1 MCDLAQEGNDYDETQ
16 PDISEDDENFTQG
29 PAHITTGH
37 ATDNVCGWRV
47 SLHTNLLRSDRSC
60 DVSRPCTYDDK
71 YFSPLTSDPVPLFY
85 LLRCACSCW
94 NRYVVPTRTS
104 AAWVHQSNAKKRRQ
118 DRSLS

>member
-1 MCDLAQEGNDYDETQ
+1 MLAPQQRSDLGGEGHDYDGTQ
-16 PDISEDDENFTQG
+16 QDISEDDENFTQG

-47 SLHTNLLRSDRSC
+47 SLHTNLLRSDRSW

-71 YFSPLTSDPVPLFY
+71 YFYPLTSDPVRLFC

-94 NRYVVPTRTS
+94 NRYVVPTRT
-104 AAWVHQSNAKKRRQ
+104 
-118 DRSLS
+118 

>member
-1 MCDLAQEGNDYDETQ
+1 MCDTGGNDYDETQ
-16 PDISEDDENFTQG
+16 QDISEDDENFTQG

-47 SLHTNLLRSDRSC
+47 SLHANLLRSEPSC
-60 DVSRPCTYDDK
+60 DVSRPCTYDK
-71 YFSPLTSDPVPLFY
+71 YFSPLTSDPVPLFC

-104 AAWVHQSNAKKRRQ
+104 VAWVHQSNAKKRRQ
-118 DRSLS
+118 DRSL